1 MRCLSLLQK
10 PPIDADKQLAVA
22 SIFLETDGERENA
35 VRSALPQLFQ
45 LAATYTA
52 RMHIL
57 CIFTLTHTEHSFS

>member
-52 RMHIL
+52 RIEE
-57 CIFTLTHTEHSFS
+57 TLEQAAISHVCG